1 MDVDLPP
8 SYGLTSP
15 NSPAPL
21 YSERPSTSERI
32 LQTERHPTGLAPA
45 AQAQKHLYKSDHL
58 EVRLHPP
65 HWGLTLPAYGLGGT
79 VDGLITFRKQ
89 CSHIVEL
96 SVSLQG
102 VINTSASQH
111 ATVAVPGVSRNVFL
125 KKKIVLFAA
134 PQGQSATLTGE
145 YPFALQFPHYI
156 DGARDSLPPSYTVY
170 QPGISTEIFYTFRV
184 DICRKGL
191 RRHEKLATQVLY
203 LPKSRPSLPPVED
216 MPSTRMDS
224 LADPRWR
231 TVELS
236 PTWPGR
242 TEAAQQREDI
252 PTISF
257 TMPSGRCYASGEMIP
272 VSMRIHCPRSPA
284 LARMLSHNAHLSI
297 VKRQKTWISLGAQIS
312 IRESLL
318 SRADVYLA
326 DESQEGTA
334 YLRLE
339 VQAGEAGREC
349 SWRIKDCVAVEHV
362 IRLVVL
368 PPSHLRDFPVFK
380 HEVPVTLTTDQYGS
394 LQSEMLALGGVPF
407 PALGL
412 NDVHRYLRAQ
422 R

>member
-8 SYGLTSP
+8 SYALTSP

-21 YSERPSTSERI
+21 YSERPSTTERV

-79 VDGLITFRKQ
+79 IDGIITFRKQ
-89 CSHIVEL
+89 CSHVLEL

-125 KKKIVLFAA
+125 KKKIVLFQA
-134 PQGQSATLTGE
+134 PQGQSATLKGE
-145 YPFALQFPHYI
+145 YPFALQFPHYV

-184 DICRKGL
+184 DISRKGL
-191 RRHEKLATQVLY
+191 RRHENCVGHSVLY
-203 LPKSRPSLPPVED
+203 LPKSRPPLPPLED
-216 MPSTRMDS
+216 MPWTRTDS
-224 LADPRWR
+224 SDARLR
-231 TVELS
+231 TVELV
-236 PTWPGR
+236 PIWPGR
-242 TEAAQQREDI
+242 SEAPPQREDI

-257 TMPSGRCYASGEMIP
+257 TMPSTRCFASGETIP
-272 VSMRIHCPRSPA
+272 VSMKIHCPRSPA
-284 LARMLSHNAHLSI
+284 LARMLSHNAHLSM

-318 SRADVYLA
+318 SRADLYLA

-349 SWRIKDCVAVEHV
+349 SWRIKDCVAVEHA
-362 IRLVVL
+362 IRLVIL
-368 PPSHLRDFPVFK
+368 PPSHLKDFPVFK
-380 HEVPVTLTTDQYGS
+380 HEVPVTLMTDQYGT

-412 NDVHRYLRAQ
+412 NDVHRYLRIQ